1 MYELY
6 IEKSVSYNNTL
17 KLKVDTEIKL
27 TNNHVIKLVYFM
39 LYIWHQYHNFKHIS
53 GSAKKS
59 FLYSI
64 LAIGIYFAFPLIS
77 KMITITIRSW

>member
-6 IEKSVSYNNTL
+6 IEKSASYNNTL

-27 TNNHVIKLVYFM
+27 MNNHVTKLVYFM
-39 LYIWHQYHNFKHIS
+39 LYIWHQYHNFKHIN

-64 LAIGIYFAFPLIS
+64 FSHRNFFAFPLIS
-77 KMITITIRSW
+77 KMLTIKSW